1 MAQDNPAVITG
12 ARAIV
17 QRRVAWGETDAAGHN
32 HFSAAFRWLEEGE
45 HALYRYLG
53 FPAEFI
59 DRVPRVHIDIDYRDR
74 LYFGQLIEVEL
85 GVVSVGGSSCRFAM
99 HVRRDGAEVI
109 RASYVVVHVSGT
121 TEGGTPWPAELRS
134 ALESDVVYRVSERVE

>member
-12 ARAIV
+12 ARVIV
-17 QRRVAWGETDAAGHN
+17 QRYVAWGETDAAGHN
-32 HFSAAFRWLEEGE
+32 HFAAAFRWLEESE
-45 HALYRYLG
+45 HALYRCLG
-53 FPAEFI
+53 FSAEFI

-99 HVRRDGAEVI
+99 RVRREGVEVI
-109 RASYVVVHVSGT
+109 SASYVVVHVAGT
-121 TEGGTPWPAELRS
+121 TEGGAPWPAELRS
-134 ALESDVVYRVSERVE
+134 ALESDVAYRVSEKVE